1 MEAAKK
7 ALQQVLISCSLLLKL
22 GAGLTEEGPDS
33 CCKFGEVCPCWGT
46 AVATCYLASG
56 LKL

>member
-22 GAGLTEEGPDS
+22 GAGLTEEGPES
-33 CCKFGEVCPCWGT
+33 
-46 AVATCYLASG
+46 
-56 LKL
+56 